1 MKIEG
6 PLWIESKPEEGEFS
20 GSTIYIQFISFNDKE
35 IDYENPHHTAKVM
48 SAMLTPNDVETIG
61 DKDPSSLFTTIA
73 TTRWTTIPDY
83 LQKSIAALNVFG
95 EDTVVARRHWSLE
108 GGDLVP
114 IVVERKKS

>member
-20 GSTIYIQFISFNDKE
+20 GSTIYIQFISFSDKE

-73 TTRWTTIPDY
+73 TTRWATIPDY
-83 LQKSIAALNVFG
+83 LQKSIAALKVFG

-108 GGDLVP
+108 DDNLVP
-114 IVVERKKS
+114 IVVERKK

>member
-35 IDYENPHHTAKVM
+35 MDYENPHHTAKVM

-61 DKDPSSLFTTIA
+61 DKDPSSLFLHRCHYSLGNNPRLFTGKHSSA
-73 TTRWTTIPDY
+73 EGVW
-83 LQKSIAALNVFG
+83 
-95 EDTVVARRHWSLE
+95 RRHSS
-108 GGDLVP
+108 
-114 IVVERKKS
+114 R

>member
-35 IDYENPHHTAKVM
+35 MDYENPHHTAKVM

-61 DKDPSSLFTTIA
+61 DKDPSSFFSTVA
-73 TTRWTTIPDY
+73 TTRWATIPDY
-83 LQKSIAALNVFG
+83 LQESIAALKVFG

-108 GGDLVP
+108 DDNLVP
-114 IVVERKKS
+114 IVVERIKG